1 MITHVY
7 GGEFMTVS
15 SNPGSTPYVNTNQPM
30 TGLVRYHGNNLQVY
44 DGSSWM
50 TVGGGSA
57 NVNLSSEAIGILQW
71 ARKKMA
77 EEAEILEL
85 AKDNPTI
92 KDLYN
97 KVKMYEDQIRM
108 VKTLVKTADY
118 NEIKPSM
125 IP

>member
-15 SNPGSTPYVNTNQPM
+15 SNPGSSPYINTSQPM
-30 TGLVRYHGNNLQVY
+30 TGLIRYHNNSLQVY

-77 EEAEILEL
+77 EEAELAQL
-85 AKDNPTI
+85 AKDNPAV
-92 KDLYN
+92 KDLYD
-97 KVKMYEDQIRM
+97 KIKMYEDQLKM
-108 VKTLVKTADY
+108 VKIL
-118 NEIKPSM
+118 IKEEQKV
-125 IP
+125 